1 MRQVLYLFI
10 SGFLAFLSCT
20 QDKIQMVSLGIDDV
34 YYLPRMKTYLLSPG
48 LYRRRVSVDTA
59 PERDGLSRIY
69 RTFLYLPCE
78 RYGHLSDDL
87 RDHR

>member
-34 YYLPRMKTYLLSPG
+34 YYLPGTGRTLS
-48 LYRRRVSVDTA
+48 
-59 PERDGLSRIY
+59 
-69 RTFLYLPCE
+69 YLPNVLISSSQKI
-78 RYGHLSDDL
+78 RAPI
-87 RDHR
+87 R

>member
-34 YYLPRMKTYLLSPG
+34 YYLPRMKTYRTQPG
-48 LYRRRVSVDTA
+48 LYRRRVSVDTGTGTG
-59 PERDGLSRIY
+59 RTLS
-69 RTFLYLPCE
+69 YLPNV
-78 RYGHLSDDL
+78 LISSL
-87 RDHR
+87 RKIRAPIR

>member
-34 YYLPRMKTYLLSPG
+34 YYLPRMKTYLLSPATSIG
-48 LYRRRVSVDTA
+48 GHFTGTGRT
-59 PERDGLSRIY
+59 LS
-69 RTFLYLPCE
+69 YLPNVLISSSQKI
-78 RYGHLSDDL
+78 RAPI
-87 RDHR
+87 R

>member
-34 YYLPRMKTYLLSPG
+34 YYLPRMKTYLLSPAFTG
-48 LYRRRVSVDTA
+48 CLLYTSPSPRDT
-59 PERDGLSRIY
+59 R
-69 RTFLYLPCE
+69 
-78 RYGHLSDDL
+78 
-87 RDHR
+87 